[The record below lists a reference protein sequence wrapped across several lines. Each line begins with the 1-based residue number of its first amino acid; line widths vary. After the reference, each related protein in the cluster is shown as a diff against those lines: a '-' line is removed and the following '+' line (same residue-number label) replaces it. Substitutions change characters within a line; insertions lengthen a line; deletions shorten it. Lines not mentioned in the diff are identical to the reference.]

1 MSFPPQHNDPLD
13 SAHDAELLRLAK
25 SGDAESL
32 GLLMQQHF
40 DKLTRIVEFR
50 MDPRLSGRLDP
61 RDVVQES
68 FLEATKR
75 FDYFVENQ
83 KSTFFLWLR
92 YLTIQKLSELH
103 RHHFGVIARDK
114 RREVSIFQ
122 RQPSMATSAQ
132 IAAVL
137 FDDKTSPSQ
146 AMMRDESRILIE
158 SALGEMDAIDQEVL
172 ALRHFEQLSNH
183 EVADTLGLET
193 SAASKRFVRAL
204 QRLKQIVEK
213 YSDETDG

>member
-1 MSFPPQHNDPLD
+1 MSSPPHKNESLESTQET
-13 SAHDAELLRLAK
+13 ELLSRAK
-25 SGDAESL
+25 LGDAESL

-50 MDPRLSGRLDP
+50 MDPRLSGRLEP

-75 FDYFVENQ
+75 FAYFVENQ

-122 RQPSMATSAQ
+122 LPQSVATSAQ

-146 AMMRDESRILIE
+146 ALMRDESRILIE
-158 SALGEMDAIDQEVL
+158 SALGEMDPIDQEVL
-172 ALRHFEQLSNH
+172 ALRHFEQLSNN

-213 YSDETDG
+213 YSDETED